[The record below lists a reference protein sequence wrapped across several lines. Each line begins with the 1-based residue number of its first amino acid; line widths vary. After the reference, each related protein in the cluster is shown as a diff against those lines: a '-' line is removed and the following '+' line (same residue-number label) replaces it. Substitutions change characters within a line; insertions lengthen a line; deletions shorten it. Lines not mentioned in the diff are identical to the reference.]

1 MRPQQRFLVL
11 VVIRVVPRRTRA
23 GVLVGMVTTRR
34 PRSGAVE
41 VTDLD
46 PRGVEILRSQ
56 LDGALHDVLRSN
68 DPDYE
73 DVLQSAFEQIL
84 CAIRRRE
91 FRGEGSLAG
100 WARAIARNVAVD
112 RVRAR
117 SREQRVFAD
126 EDVELAAEHRSTAV
140 SPDRLAHARREL
152 GQFVMVLSKLRRGK
166 AQVVYLH
173 DVLGHDLA
181 EVARAMGIS
190 VAAAQSRLVRGR
202 CEVASRM
209 TCWRGPPH

>member
-1 MRPQQRFLVL
+1 LN
-11 VVIRVVPRRTRA
+11 
-23 GVLVGMVTTRR
+23 
-34 PRSGAVE
+34 
-41 VTDLD
+41 
-46 PRGVEILRSQ
+46 
-56 LDGALHDVLRSN
+56 DVLRSN

-84 CAIRRRE
+84 CAIRRRS

-100 WARAIARNVAVD
+100 WARAIAHNVAVD

-126 EDVELAAEHRSTAV
+126 EDVEVAAELRAASPG
-140 SPDRLAHARREL
+140 PDRLAHARREL
-152 GQFVMVLSKLRRGK
+152 GQFASALSKLRHGK

-173 DVLGHDLA
+173 DVLGHDLS
-181 EVARAMGIS
+181 EVARAMGIT

-202 CEVASRM
+202 YEVAARM
-209 TCWRGPPH
+209 TCWRGPAR